1 MDGIMPAATE
11 RSSSPDSPRDEASE
25 LTAGVV
31 LAYHPTDEILDNIR
45 ALRGQVPRVYVVN
58 NSPDEAS
65 RALLDS
71 LGDPAVTVLEQ
82 SENVGVA
89 AGFNAGMRAALADG
103 ADNVWI
109 FDQDSTVAE
118 GMLDALLRAQRR
130 DDLRVGIVGPALRA
144 AETGNVYDAD
154 RGQGSAPIDAL
165 ISSGAL
171 FSRALLED
179 IGLHDEALFID
190 YVDHDISL
198 RAKAAGYT
206 NLKVFDTLL
215 DHRFGDSVPA
225 RFLWRTVY
233 VSNYSPLRQYYMSRN
248 RVILA
253 RRFGGGR
260 WLRDDIRYG
269 VKAWIKVLFCE
280 TDRPRKIRAF
290 ARGLRDGLR
299 YRAV

>member
-1 MDGIMPAATE
+1 MPAANE
-11 RSSSPDSPRDEASE
+11 RSTSSDHPPAESPIT
-25 LTAGVV
+25 TAAVV
-31 LAYHPTDEILDNIR
+31 LAYHPSHEIVDNIR
-45 ALRGQVPRVYVVN
+45 ALRRQVPRVYVVN

-65 RALLDS
+65 RTLLDTIEDS
-71 LGDPAVTVLEQ
+71 AVIVLDQ
-82 SENVGVA
+82 VENVGVA
-89 AGFNAGMRAALADG
+89 AGFNAGMRAALEDG

-118 GMLDALLRAQRR
+118 GMLEALLRAQARE
-130 DDLRVGIVGPALRA
+130 DIVVGIVGPALRA

-198 RAKAAGYT
+198 RAKSAGYT

-225 RFLWRTVY
+225 WFLWRTVY
-233 VSNYSPLRQYYMSRN
+233 VSNYSPMRQYYMSRN
-248 RVILA
+248 RIILA

-260 WLRDDIRYG
+260 WLRDDIRYA
-269 VKAWIKVLFCE
+269 VKAWVKVLFCE
-280 TDRPRKIRAF
+280 RDRAGKIGAF
-290 ARGLRDGLR
+290 LRGARDGVR
-299 YRAV
+299 YRPE